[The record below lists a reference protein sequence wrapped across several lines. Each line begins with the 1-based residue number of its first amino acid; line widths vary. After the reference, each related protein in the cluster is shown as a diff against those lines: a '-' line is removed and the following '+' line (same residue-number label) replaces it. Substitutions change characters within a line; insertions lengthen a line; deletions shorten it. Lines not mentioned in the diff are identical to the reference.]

1 MEKVEE
7 KLNNITIQDFLDN
20 ARFTGFHRTVL
31 LWTAFIIV
39 FDGYDLVIYGTV
51 LPVLMKTWN
60 LTPVEAGGLAS
71 YALVGMMVGA
81 FLFGTFGNRI
91 GSKNA
96 ILACILLFSSFTI
109 LCGFAQTPTAFA
121 MFRFMA
127 GLGIGGVMPNA
138 VSLMAEYAPKNIRN
152 TLITIMFSGIATGG
166 ILSVLVG
173 LFLIPKLGWQ
183 AVFYVGIIPILVLPI
198 IRKALPDSMNYLIRN
213 GKWAEAQGILSKI
226 DPLSQPQK
234 INGLENSDSIVIQTS
249 VGDLFKQNRLVSTL
263 LFWVA
268 FFMCLLVIY
277 GINSWLPKLIMAKP
291 EYKDNL
297 SLSLTFLLVFNV
309 GAVFGAI
316 AGGWLGDKYDL
327 KRTVVIFFAVAALV
341 IALLGYASSFFLY
354 TLVFIAGATTS
365 GNQIVMNT
373 LVAQYYPPLLRS
385 TGFGWA
391 SGVGR
396 IGAIIGPTLVGF
408 LVSLQLPFE
417 QNFFAFAIPAAIACV
432 AVLLVNYRNE

>member
-1 MEKVEE
+1 MNKV
-7 KLNNITIQDFLDN
+7 NSQNILDN
-20 ARFTGFHRTVL
+20 AQFNSFHRNVL
-31 LWTAFIIV
+31 LWTAFIII

-60 LTPVEAGGLAS
+60 LTPVEAGSLAS
-71 YALVGMMVGA
+71 YALFGMMFGA
-81 FLFGTFGNRI
+81 FLFGTIGNRI

-96 ILACILLFSSFTI
+96 IITCILLFSGFTF
-109 LCGFAQTPTAFA
+109 LCGFAKTPATFA
-121 MFRFMA
+121 IFRFIA
-127 GLGIGGVMPNA
+127 GFGIGGVMPNA
-138 VSLMAEYAPKNIRN
+138 VSLMAEYAPKKIRN

-173 LFLIPKLGWQ
+173 LFLIPNFGWQ
-183 AVFYVGIIPILVLPI
+183 AVFYFGILPI
-198 IRKALPDSMNYLIRN
+198 ALLPFILKTLPESMNYLIRK
-213 GKWAEAQGILSKI
+213 GKSSEAQKILSGI
-226 DPLSQPQK
+226 DPNFKLQKDDELEIPNAILSQTGVK
-234 INGLENSDSIVIQTS
+234 
-249 VGDLFKQNRLVSTL
+249 DLFKHKRLVSTL
-263 LFWVA
+263 MFWVA

-297 SLSLTFLLVFNV
+297 GLSLTFLLVFNI

-316 AGGWLGDKYDL
+316 AGGRLGDKFNL
-327 KRTVVIFFAVAALV
+327 RKTVISFFAIAAVV
-341 IALLGYASSFFLY
+341 IALLGYTSSFLLY
-354 TLVFIAGATTS
+354 ALTFIAGATTS

-391 SGVGR
+391 SGIGR
-396 IGAIIGPTLVGF
+396 IGAIIGPAMVGL

-417 QNFFAFAIPAAIACV
+417 QNFFAFAIPAAIACLAILFV
-432 AVLLVNYRNE
+432 DYSKEKKF